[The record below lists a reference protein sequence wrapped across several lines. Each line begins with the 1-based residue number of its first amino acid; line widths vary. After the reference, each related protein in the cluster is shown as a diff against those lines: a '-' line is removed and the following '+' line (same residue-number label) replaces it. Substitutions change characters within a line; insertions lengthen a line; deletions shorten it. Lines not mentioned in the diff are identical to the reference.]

1 VNRGRTPRVAEAAR
15 TGSLVSHPVSTY
27 TPPRSP
33 NAVIATLRANKAAL
47 RLRGVAHA
55 ALFGSVARGEA
66 GPDSDID
73 IMVEIDAAAPV
84 GVWEYIGITHFIG
97 DLFPVKVDVSERD
110 TLRGHV
116 RPGVERDAIHAF

>member
-15 TGSLVSHPVSTY
+15 TGSLVSHPLSTY

-73 IMVEIDAAAPV
+73 IMVEINAAAGVDLYDYV
-84 GVWEYIGITHFIG
+84 GIRRFIG
-97 DLFPVKVDVSERD
+97 ELFADKADVSEREA
-110 TLRGHV
+110 LKGHV
-116 RPGVERDAIHAF
+116 RPGAERDAIHAF